1 MVTVDELLEKYRSAE
16 ISERDKGAKFERLMK
31 NFLLTNP
38 VYRGK
43 FSDVWLWNEFP
54 FRDELGTVD
63 LGIDIVCKEFD
74 GNFWA
79 VQCKFYAETS
89 VIDKAAVDTFL
100 ATSSKTFDGDKKF
113 SARLWISTS
122 DNLTDN
128 AEITLQNQSPPV
140 ARIGMEELRK
150 VAVDWEKLDAGSFGK
165 EAVKNFREPL
175 PHQLDAINAAQ
186 NHFQNHNRGKL
197 IMACGTGKTYTS
209 LKIAETL
216 APNGKILFL
225 VPSIALLSQTLYE
238 WATFAEK
245 PFNYICVCS
254 DETVS
259 KKTEDEIKG
268 VNLPLPA
275 TTNPDEISRRLE
287 TFSDNMTVVFS
298 TYQSLDKVS
307 AAKISFDLI
316 ICDEAHRTTGY
327 GKDSTPFT
335 AVHDKN
341 FVHGKKRLYMTA
353 TPKLYKADAKKT
365 AVEKDLLLWSMDDE
379 EIFGEEFFYFGF
391 SEAIRI
397 GKLADYKVIV
407 LTVSEKNIPAALQNA
422 INDKN
427 NAIKTDDALKLIG
440 CINALSKRV
449 DVKSKPFIEDDQSLM
464 HTAVAFCP
472 KIKYSEYITEIFSEV
487 QRRYCAD
494 MPAEVLN
501 SFVEI
506 QSAHIDGTMP
516 ADKREDKL
524 SWLKTTPVDGN
535 ICRVLSNVRCLS
547 EGVDVPTLDAVLFLS
562 SKKSKVEIVQ
572 AVGRALRTARDK
584 KYGYIIIP
592 VVIPA
597 NKSPE
602 LVLDSSDF
610 KTVWD
615 VLNALRAHDERIDAE
630 IQRIAV
636 KKDSDK
642 ILVDKPPPIAGD
654 DDSEESP
661 QLILSELLNWHEL
674 RDKIYARMVEHVGN
688 RLYWVQWAQ
697 KVAVI
702 VERHTKRI
710 TELISVEG
718 EPRRAFYNFLH
729 DLQKNLN
736 PNVTPKEAID
746 MLAQHLVTRPVFEA
760 LFENYSFA
768 EKNPVSRAMQEI
780 LDKLDEDGMSKDRE
794 IFARLYENVRENCR
808 DMGDAANRQR
818 IVNHLYE
825 NFFRIA
831 FKKTAEKLG
840 IVYSP
845 VEVADF
851 ILRSVD
857 AVLKAK
863 FNRTLADKDI
873 HIIEPFVGTGT
884 FIVRLIQLGLIP
896 ARDLIRKYKNKE
908 IWANEIMLL
917 AYYIA
922 AVNIENAFHDAAKL
936 DEYIPFPGICLTDT
950 FQAYEDDKQQ
960 TLEIFGSLKKNS
972 ERVEEQKK
980 SPIKIIVCNPPYS
993 VGQRSA
999 NDNAQNIFYPKLE
1012 CRIAATYAAKTAAT
1026 LKGKI
1031 YDSYV
1036 KAFRWASDRI
1046 GDEGVI
1052 GFVTNAGWLDNNSM
1066 DGLRKCFAEEFA
1078 EIYVFNLRGDQRT
1091 QGISKIEGGK
1101 IFGSGSRAPIAVT
1114 ILVKAPHD
1122 GDAKIFYRDIG
1133 DYLSRDEKLSK
1144 LNEIH
1149 DVLQGNFQPITPN
1162 ERGDWINQR
1171 GDEFDNFIPLAP
1183 DKKFD
1188 GAAQSFFVT
1197 YSLGL
1202 NTNRDVFAYNFSK
1215 TELEKNIRTT
1225 IDYYNTHEP
1234 TEIDS
1239 TKFVWS
1245 DLSKSNKNRGRKYIF
1260 NAAQIVE
1267 SLYRPFC
1274 KQNLYYDEY
1283 LNDRRGQMPKFFP
1296 TGREENLLICVTLAD
1311 EGKFSPFITN
1321 KVTNLHFNGDT
1332 QCFPLYYY
1340 ERAAQGSLFGDN
1352 YERRDGVSD
1361 FIWSRAKLLYGI
1373 DVTRE
1378 DIFYY
1383 VYGFLHLP
1391 SYREKFSAELKK
1403 SLPRIIL
1410 TPDAK
1415 KFWQLSRA
1423 GRNLAKIHLNY
1434 ESQPPPEGVEVIG
1447 AEKNNFAVKKLR
1459 FASKDDRTTLIY
1471 NEHITIENIPSRSFE
1486 YVINGRS
1493 PLEWII
1499 DRYQVKTD
1507 SASGIVNNP
1516 NDWASEHDNPRYIL
1530 DLILSS
1536 ITVSLKTLDIVDSLP
1551 IMNFD

>member
-1 MVTVDELLEKYRSAE
+1 
-16 ISERDKGAKFERLMK
+16 
-31 NFLLTNP
+31 
-38 VYRGK
+38 
-43 FSDVWLWNEFP
+43 
-54 FRDELGTVD
+54 
-63 LGIDIVCKEFD
+63 
-74 GNFWA
+74 
-79 VQCKFYAETS
+79 
-89 VIDKAAVDTFL
+89 
-100 ATSSKTFDGDKKF
+100 
-113 SARLWISTS
+113 
-122 DNLTDN
+122 
-128 AEITLQNQSPPV
+128 
-140 ARIGMEELRK
+140 ME
-150 VAVDWEKLDAGSFGK
+150 
-165 EAVKNFREPL
+165 N
-175 PHQLDAINAAQ
+175 
-186 NHFQNHNRGKL
+186 
-197 IMACGTGKTYTS
+197 
-209 LKIAETL
+209 
-216 APNGKILFL
+216 
-225 VPSIALLSQTLYE
+225 
-238 WATFAEK
+238 
-245 PFNYICVCS
+245 
-254 DETVS
+254 
-259 KKTEDEIKG
+259 
-268 VNLPLPA
+268 
-275 TTNPDEISRRLE
+275 
-287 TFSDNMTVVFS
+287 FSDNMTVIFS

-335 AVHDKN
+335 AVHDEN
-341 FVHGKKRLYMTA
+341 VIHGNKRLYMTA

-365 AVEKDLLLWSMDDE
+365 AVEKDLLLWSMDDT
-379 EIFGEEFFYFGF
+379 EIYGEEFFYFGF
-391 SEAIRI
+391 SEAIKI

-407 LTVSEKNIPAALQNA
+407 LTVDEKNIPESLQNA

-449 DVKSKPFIEDDQSLM
+449 DAKSKPFIEDDQGLM

-487 QRRYCAD
+487 QRRYCAG
-494 MPAEVLN
+494 MPLEVLN

-572 AVGRALRTARDK
+572 AVGRALRTAREK
-584 KYGYIIIP
+584 NFGYIIIP

-702 VERHTKRI
+702 VERHTNRI
-710 TELISVEG
+710 TELISVES

-729 DLQKNLN
+729 DLQKNIN

-760 LFENYSFA
+760 LFENYSFVQN
-768 EKNPVSRAMQEI
+768 NPVSRAMQEI
-780 LDKLDEDGMSKDRE
+780 LDKLDEDGLSKDHE
-794 IFARLYENVRENCR
+794 IFSRLYENVRENCR

-857 AVLKAK
+857 AVLKEK

-896 ARDLIRKYKNKE
+896 RRDLIRKYKNKE

-960 TLEIFGSLKKNS
+960 IFEIFGSLKKNS

-993 VGQRSA
+993 VGQKSA
-999 NDNAQNIFYPKLE
+999 NDNNQNQFYKNLE
-1012 CRIAATYAAKTAAT
+1012 ARIAATYAAKTSAT
-1026 LKGKI
+1026 NKNAL
-1031 YDSYV
+1031 YDSYI

-1046 GDEGVI
+1046 TEGII
-1052 GFVTNAGWLDNNSM
+1052 GFVTNAGWLDGAAM

-1078 EIYVFNLRGDQRT
+1078 EIYVFNLRGNART
-1091 QGISKIEGGK
+1091 QGELRRREKDNV
-1101 IFGSGSRAPIAVT
+1101 FGQGSRAPIAIT
-1114 ILVKAPHD
+1114 ILVKASHE
-1122 GDAKIFYRDIG
+1122 GDAKIFYNDIG
-1133 DYLSRDEKLSK
+1133 DYLSRDEKL
-1144 LNEIH
+1144 LRLQQTPN
-1149 DVLQGNFQPITPN
+1149 VLHESFKIITPN
-1162 ERGDWINQR
+1162 DKGDWINQR
-1171 GDEFDNFIPLAP
+1171 GDLFDSFIALAP

-1188 GAAQSFFVT
+1188 GASQSFFIINSAGVLT
-1197 YSLGL
+1197 S
-1202 NTNRDVFAYNFSK
+1202 RDAWVYNFSRS
-1215 TELEKNIRTT
+1215 ELEKNIRTA

-1234 TEIDS
+1234 TEIDP
-1239 TKFVWS
+1239 TKIAWTE
-1245 DLSKSNKNRGRKYIF
+1245 LTRTNKNRGREIIF
-1260 NAAQIVE
+1260 DAANIVE
-1267 SLYRPFC
+1267 AMYRPFC
-1274 KQNLYYDEY
+1274 KANLYIGKG
-1283 LNDRRGQMPKFFP
+1283 LMHRRRQIDKFFP
-1296 TGREENLLICVTLAD
+1296 TGREENLLICVSPAD
-1311 EGKFSPFITN
+1311 EGKFSPFITD
-1321 KVTNLHFNGDT
+1321 KITDLHFNGDP
-1332 QCFPLYYY
+1332 QCFPLYWY
-1340 ERAAQGSLFGDN
+1340 EEARQGTLDGFGDDL
-1352 YERRDGVSD
+1352 ERRDGISDWILNEARKRYGANVS
-1361 FIWSRAKLLYGI
+1361 K
-1373 DVTRE
+1373 E

-1391 SYREKFSAELKK
+1391 SYRERFANELKK
-1403 SLPRIIL
+1403 SLPRITL
-1410 TPDAK
+1410 VDDAK
-1415 KFWQLSRA
+1415 KFWELSRA
-1423 GRNLAKIHLNY
+1423 GRQLADIHLNY
-1434 ESQPPPEGVEVIG
+1434 ESQPPHEGVEVIG
-1447 AEKNNFAVKKLR
+1447 AEKNNFVVKKLR
-1459 FASKDDRTTLIY
+1459 FASKNDRTTLIY
-1471 NEHITIENIPSRSFE
+1471 NDFITIKNIPSRAFE
-1486 YVINGRS
+1486 YVVNGRS

-1516 NDWASEHDNPRYIL
+1516 NDWAIEHDHPRYIL
-1530 DLILSS
+1530 NLILSS
-1536 ITVSLKTLDIVDSLP
+1536 ITVSLKTLEIVDNLP
-1551 IMNFD
+1551 IIDF

>member
-1 MVTVDELLEKYRSAE
+1 
-16 ISERDKGAKFERLMK
+16 
-31 NFLLTNP
+31 
-38 VYRGK
+38 
-43 FSDVWLWNEFP
+43 
-54 FRDELGTVD
+54 
-63 LGIDIVCKEFD
+63 
-74 GNFWA
+74 
-79 VQCKFYAETS
+79 
-89 VIDKAAVDTFL
+89 
-100 ATSSKTFDGDKKF
+100 
-113 SARLWISTS
+113 
-122 DNLTDN
+122 
-128 AEITLQNQSPPV
+128 
-140 ARIGMEELRK
+140 
-150 VAVDWEKLDAGSFGK
+150 
-165 EAVKNFREPL
+165 
-175 PHQLDAINAAQ
+175 
-186 NHFQNHNRGKL
+186 
-197 IMACGTGKTYTS
+197 
-209 LKIAETL
+209 
-216 APNGKILFL
+216 
-225 VPSIALLSQTLYE
+225 
-238 WATFAEK
+238 
-245 PFNYICVCS
+245 
-254 DETVS
+254 
-259 KKTEDEIKG
+259 
-268 VNLPLPA
+268 
-275 TTNPDEISRRLE
+275 
-287 TFSDNMTVVFS
+287 
-298 TYQSLDKVS
+298 
-307 AAKISFDLI
+307 
-316 ICDEAHRTTGY
+316 
-327 GKDSTPFT
+327 
-335 AVHDKN
+335 
-341 FVHGKKRLYMTA
+341 
-353 TPKLYKADAKKT
+353 
-365 AVEKDLLLWSMDDE
+365 
-379 EIFGEEFFYFGF
+379 
-391 SEAIRI
+391 
-397 GKLADYKVIV
+397 
-407 LTVSEKNIPAALQNA
+407 
-422 INDKN
+422 
-427 NAIKTDDALKLIG
+427 
-440 CINALSKRV
+440 
-449 DVKSKPFIEDDQSLM
+449 
-464 HTAVAFCP
+464 
-472 KIKYSEYITEIFSEV
+472 
-487 QRRYCAD
+487 
-494 MPAEVLN
+494 
-501 SFVEI
+501 
-506 QSAHIDGTMP
+506 
-516 ADKREDKL
+516 
-524 SWLKTTPVDGN
+524 
-535 ICRVLSNVRCLS
+535 
-547 EGVDVPTLDAVLFLS
+547 
-562 SKKSKVEIVQ
+562 
-572 AVGRALRTARDK
+572 
-584 KYGYIIIP
+584 
-592 VVIPA
+592 
-597 NKSPE
+597 
-602 LVLDSSDF
+602 
-610 KTVWD
+610 
-615 VLNALRAHDERIDAE
+615 
-630 IQRIAV
+630 
-636 KKDSDK
+636 
-642 ILVDKPPPIAGD
+642 
-654 DDSEESP
+654 
-661 QLILSELLNWHEL
+661 
-674 RDKIYARMVEHVGN
+674 
-688 RLYWVQWAQ
+688 
-697 KVAVI
+697 
-702 VERHTKRI
+702 
-710 TELISVEG
+710 
-718 EPRRAFYNFLH
+718 FYNFLH